1 MKIKLLQ
8 KLSLFLVGAALMF
21 GFSAALAQSAG
32 RKVEKS
38 FFEEMKIVDA
48 SYASNIKQDKSG
60 AYYDYNKVG
69 LAEIAKKKY
78 ENQKIEFTKT
88 QLSIPTSEDGR
99 RVVLEGYP
107 QRISYLQAE
116 ILKMKNS
123 VDIYNA
129 KRELTRMQT
138 IVNIVKNS
146 NSNKNEK

>member
-78 ENQKIEFTKT
+78 ENQKIEFTAKDLLLPSND
-88 QLSIPTSEDGR
+88 QEKQ
-99 RVVLEGYP
+99 VVLQGYP
-107 QRISYLQAE
+107 NRISYLQSQ
-116 ILKMKNS
+116 LPNMKNS
-123 VDIYNA
+123 VDVYNA
-129 KRELTRMQT
+129 KRDMLRMQKL
-138 IVNIVKNS
+138 IELVKL
-146 NSNKNEK
+146 NK